1 MLLGSKLLTL
11 KYVPLA
17 WAAVLLTSLT
27 TKLLMIIGIDLRTL
41 ATILNLSTTW
51 LPSLIIY
58 SSYQLVVALLL
69 IHLLKKMGTS
79 LRDIGFKSTRKRYY
93 VFATILVLGIISIMG
108 FL

>member
-1 MLLGSKLLTL
+1 MLLLSFLNVKTYYVYLVNLKVMMRATSSKLLTL

-17 WAAVLLTSLT
+17 WVAVLLTSLS

-58 SSYQLVVALLL
+58 SSY
-69 IHLLKKMGTS
+69 
-79 LRDIGFKSTRKRYY
+79 
-93 VFATILVLGIISIMG
+93 
-108 FL
+108 